1 MKQSLYIKQEFWI
14 AKYFTAVYAK
24 SWGLILAKLSDNS
37 TIFKDSSL
45 RGREWGKGGKSQTSE
60 IPNMSVKAT
69 KTFQEKKFKFIILID
84 LVIHSKTFQ
93 AYANHNII
101 WVIRN
106 FIQLLEWC
114 VSCQPSR
121 HKGLKLCFTVNIPV
135 HTFSTVYTSN
145 SGRACTVERIVTGI
159 TTVATIQARI
169 RFTYGGGWKGQEKV
183 GLITKLKLLNIMP
196 LLITLRII
204 NLMIQT
210 KSYICQIGSI
220 LGFKRNWLAMT
231 FSLEILCSNSPIAS
245 K

>member
-1 MKQSLYIKQEFWI
+1 MDSQIFYRSLCQVLGSNPCYVKRQFDNIQGLVIKGQGVRE
-14 AKYFTAVYAK
+14 
-24 SWGLILAKLSDNS
+24 
-37 TIFKDSSL
+37 
-45 RGREWGKGGKSQTSE
+45 RGE
-60 IPNMSVKAT
+60 IPDFRNTQHVCEGDKDISR
-69 KTFQEKKFKFIILID
+69 KKFKFIILID

-106 FIQLLEWC
+106 FIQLLKWC

-121 HKGLKLCFTVNIPV
+121 HKGLKLCFSVNIPV

-210 KSYICQIGSI
+210 KSNICQIGSI